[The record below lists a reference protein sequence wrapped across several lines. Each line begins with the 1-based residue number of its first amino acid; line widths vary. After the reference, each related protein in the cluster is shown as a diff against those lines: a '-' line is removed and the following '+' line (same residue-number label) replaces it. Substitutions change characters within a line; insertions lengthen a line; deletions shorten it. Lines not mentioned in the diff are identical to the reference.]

1 MALTRVYGGGTETT
15 KGERLGVRRD
25 GDGLYVV
32 TRCGSCRS
40 NGTATATNECRLAL
54 AETYHKRPVCIMR
67 SFELLCT
74 FQHSH
79 SGMARGE
86 I

>member
-1 MALTRVYGGGTETT
+1 MALTRVYGGGRETT

-32 TRCGSCRS
+32 TRCGFCRS

-54 AETYHKRPVCIMR
+54 AETYCKRP
-67 SFELLCT
+67 ELYHRIGALCFAPCST
-74 FQHSH
+74 LIL
-79 SGMARGE
+79 G
-86 I
+86 